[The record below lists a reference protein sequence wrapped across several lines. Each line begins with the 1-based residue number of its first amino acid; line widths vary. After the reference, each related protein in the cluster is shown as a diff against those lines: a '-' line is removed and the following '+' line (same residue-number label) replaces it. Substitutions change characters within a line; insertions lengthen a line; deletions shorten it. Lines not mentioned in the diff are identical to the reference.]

1 MRGRKVPSCFKQN
14 FMFSTENVKNIV
26 EEKIKESDKFI
37 VDIKILSNNK
47 ILISLDSDE
56 NITIGECAEISRF
69 IEAKLNRDNEDF
81 ELEVSSPGLNHPFKV
96 FRQYLK
102 NINKDVSVIGYD
114 GIKRTGK
121 LLKADE
127 NGIEIEVVKNQT
139 KNKINTEI
147 QNIPYKLIK
156 ETKSFIKF

>member
-1 MRGRKVPSCFKQN
+1 
-14 FMFSTENVKNIV
+14 MFSTENVKNIV

>member
-1 MRGRKVPSCFKQN
+1 MLSI
-14 FMFSTENVKNIV
+14 ENVKNII

-37 VDIKILSNNK
+37 VDVKISSNNK
-47 ILISLDSDE
+47 ILISLDSVQ

-69 IEAKLNRDNEDF
+69 IETKLNRDNEDF
-81 ELEVSSPGLNHPFKV
+81 ELEVSSPGLNQPFKV

-102 NINKDVSVIGYD
+102 NINKDVSVVGYD

-127 NGIEIEVVKNQT
+127 NGIEIQVMKKQA
-139 KNKINTEI
+139 KNKFSTET